1 MVHAIIIH
9 VMRDE
14 YEQRRGGTK
23 GVEKE
28 EIESH
33 HFRESSLPKE
43 KKRRGEGKKFIG
55 SVIKTKSRISKLLK

>member
-1 MVHAIIIH
+1 MNNDGEK
-9 VMRDE
+9 RE
-14 YEQRRGGTK
+14 S
-23 GVEKE
+23 VEKE

-55 SVIKTKSRISKLLK
+55 SVIKTKSRISKFLK